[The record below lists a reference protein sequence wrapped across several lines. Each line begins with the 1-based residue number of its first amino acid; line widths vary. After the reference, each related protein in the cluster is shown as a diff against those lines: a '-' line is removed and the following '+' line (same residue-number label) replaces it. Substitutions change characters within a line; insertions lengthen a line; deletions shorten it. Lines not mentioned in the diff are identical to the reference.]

1 MAGSSLGVATS
12 KGAGGVIRL
21 YADNGTSQFSV
32 AVGAIQSW
40 TLKHNDDRTETRGTN
55 GCFVGV
61 STSNNDTLT
70 LQVNAILSATTT
82 ASDVLLSGKLPKGN
96 GRASITGAEV
106 LAVGPW
112 TDAINVTAGS
122 APDTYFWVYQADG
135 EISASNS
142 GDDKTVTFTLKRYST
157 FSVTSAAA
165 IAI

>member
-12 KGAGGVIRL
+12 KGAGGVITL
-21 YADNGTSQFSV
+21 YPDNSSTAFTV

-40 TLKHNDDRTETRGTN
+40 TLKHSDDRTETRGTD
-55 GCFVGV
+55 GRFVGV

-70 LQVNAILSATTT
+70 LNVTAVLSGTSAANA
-82 ASDVLLSGKLPKGN
+82 LLSGKLPKGN

-106 LAVGPW
+106 IVMGPW

-135 EISASNS
+135 EISASQS
-142 GDDKTVTFTLKRYST
+142 GDDKTVSFTLKRYST
-157 FSVTSAAA
+157 FAVTSAAA